1 MTRCFARAS
10 VPAHARVLVVVSLT
24 YAASG
29 DGVVQEWDGAEYH
42 PLAPLPA
49 TLDQD
54 GQLRWMQEARPHPP
68 ATLDQDGQLRWMR
81 TSFLLDPAIRYDYQ
95 EGVVGTNVLLQTT
108 SLIDVNRIEAT
119 PWP

>member
-54 GQLRWMQEARPHPP
+54 GQLRWM
-68 ATLDQDGQLRWMR
+68 R